1 MEPDVKEEV
10 PEDVK
15 EEVPEDVKE
24 EVPEDVKED
33 VKEEVLEDPEISQPS
48 SVPASHLSLFTPVTA
63 CKFLYAGASSY
74 SNSSYSIND
83 NGIAAKDAEE
93 KLEEEEED
101 ASGTGLMQ
109 LIIS

>member
-1 MEPDVKEEV
+1 MEPDVKEDVKVEV

-24 EVPEDVKED
+24 EVLED

-48 SVPASHLSLFTPVTA
+48 SVPASHLLLFTPVTA
-63 CKFLYAGASSY
+63 CEFLYAGASSY

>member
-1 MEPDVKEEV
+1 MEPDVN
-10 PEDVK
+10 EDVK

-63 CKFLYAGASSY
+63 CEFLYAGASSY